1 MKELYL
7 TKDQLDK
14 FFKDSKFKIPE
25 TIFSEPDENE
35 YFVLKT
41 DSSSAL
47 AKYKSP
53 YFVPLNLNQ
62 NLQGIKPKDGRQKAF
77 IDSLLDPKILM
88 SVALG
93 KAGTGKTLLSIAYAL
108 NQYFRNDKNIILIKP
123 SVYVGGKSSVMG
135 ILPGDVN
142 DKMSGI
148 MSSYMVHIRALLGSD
163 AEHFIFQM
171 LEDDRLKYL
180 PVELARGMSLE
191 NSVVIFDECQNA
203 DIHTMKTIVSRVAS
217 SSKLICLGDL
227 GQIDAGFR
235 KEESGL
241 NIFLES
247 KSFKDSI
254 VTSQITLTSQYRSAL
269 ADLCESITDEYYS
282 QQG

>member
-1 MKELYL
+1 MKELF
-7 TKDQLDK
+7 LDK
-14 FFKDSKFKIPE
+14 QSLDSFYKNSKLDFSTISDLKF
-25 TIFSEPDENE
+25 DQND
-35 YFVLKT
+35 YFILKS

-47 AKYKSP
+47 AKYKNGHF
-53 YFVPLNLNQ
+53 YPLNLSKSF
-62 NLQGIKPKDGRQKAF
+62 QGIKPKDSKQKFF
-77 IDSLLDPKILM
+77 IDSLLDTQILM

-93 KAGTGKTLLSIAYAL
+93 KAGTGKTLLSLAYAL
-108 NQYFRNDKNIILIKP
+108 TEYFKNEKSIILIKP
-123 SVYVGGKSSVMG
+123 SIYVGGKSSVMG

-148 MSSYMVHIRALLGSD
+148 MSSYMVHLRSLLGSD

-171 LEDDRLKYL
+171 LEEDRLKYL

-227 GQIDAGFR
+227 GQIDAPFR

-247 KSFKDSI
+247 SFFKNSF
-254 VTSQITLTSQYRSAL
+254 VTSQVTLTSQYRSEL
-269 ADLCESITDEYYS
+269 ADLCESITEEYYS
-282 QQG
+282 QQ

>member
-1 MKELYL
+1 MKELF
-7 TKDQLDK
+7 LDK
-14 FFKDSKFKIPE
+14 QTLDLFYKNSKLDSFKVSDLEFDQNQYCILK
-25 TIFSEPDENE
+25 SE
-35 YFVLKT
+35 
-41 DSSSAL
+41 SSSAL
-47 AKYKSP
+47 VKYKNGFF
-53 YFVPLNLNQ
+53 YPLNFNKS
-62 NLQGIKPKDGRQKAF
+62 LQGIKPKDSKQKFF
-77 IDSLLDPKILM
+77 IDSLLDDQILM

-93 KAGTGKTLLSIAYAL
+93 KAGTGKTLLSVAYAL
-108 NQYFRNDKNIILIKP
+108 TEYFRNDKNIIFIKP

-148 MSSYMVHIRALLGSD
+148 MSSYMVHVRSLLGSD

-217 SSKLICLGDL
+217 TSKLICLGDL
-227 GQIDAGFR
+227 GQIDAPF
-235 KEESGL
+235 KKDESGL

-247 KSFKDSI
+247 FHFKNSL
-254 VTSQITLTSQYRSAL
+254 VTSQVTLTSQYRSAL
-269 ADLCESITDEYYS
+269 ADLCESITEEFYS
-282 QQG
+282 QQ

>member
-14 FFKDSKFKIPE
+14 FFKDSKLKIPE
-25 TIFSEPDENE
+25 DFFSEPDENE
-35 YFVLKT
+35 YFIIKA

-47 AKYKSP
+47 VKYKSP
-53 YFVPLNLNQ
+53 YFFPLNLNQ
-62 NLQGIKPKDGRQKAF
+62 NLQGIKPKDARQKAF

-123 SVYVGGKSSVMG
+123 SIYVGGKSSVMG

-203 DIHTMKTIVSRVAS
+203 DIHTMKTIVSRVAAT
-217 SSKLICLGDL
+217 SKLICLGDL
-227 GQIDAGFR
+227 GQIDAAF
-235 KEESGL
+235 KKDESGL

-247 KSFKDSI
+247 THFKNSS

-269 ADLCESITDEYYS
+269 ADLCESITEEYYS